1 MKKHYYPIVFC
12 LFFLLSA
19 THLKSASTG
28 DILGQIVE
36 KETMKPVA
44 YAEIVFESSM
54 EKVVVSANE
63 YGYYYASHLPT
74 GKYQMRVS
82 YNNRTFFM
90 NKVRVYDSYS
100 SSVDL
105 VVSNNNN
112 LPELVEVTRHESVI
126 NPLRPHDIV
135 MAENGSNQ
143 PTRSLGEALMSQPG
157 VDIVNGQLIIK
168 GSNKVRF
175 FVDGEP
181 VLQPP
186 VFGSGGR

>member
-1 MKKHYYPIVFC
+1 MKKHDYSIVFC

-44 YAEIVFESSM
+44 YVEIVFESSM

-105 VVSNNNN
+105 IVSNNNN
-112 LPELVEVTRHESVI
+112 LPDLVEVTRSESAI
-126 NPLRPHDIV
+126 NPLQPHDIV
-135 MAENGSNQ
+135 MAENSNNQ

-157 VDIVNGQLIIK
+157 VDIVNGQLVIK